1 MKEKKPSEAELAGEE
16 QARMGS
22 EENQNGARRSG
33 PSLLRPVPV
42 DQNPLRS
49 EATMHMETQPRR
61 SRGRLNREVM
71 NRLGKTLEAYYDDV
85 RKEGVPDRFKLLLEQ
100 LEERKD
106 KGSSG

>member
-33 PSLLRPVPV
+33 PSLLRPAPV

-49 EATMHMETQPRR
+49 EATMHMEAQPRR